1 LYQGYEGGGG
11 VGVGRDCQS
20 PTSSSS
26 CSSESQREKQLYA
39 DIDTVFN
46 NLIHAL
52 GDS

>member
-1 LYQGYEGGGG
+1 VFG
-11 VGVGRDCQS
+11 VPSVVREAQS
-20 PTSSSS
+20 SGAS